1 MVTGATKDTAIDCFT
16 VSKENAI
23 IHNSLSNK
31 AGRLYNEHKALL
43 LLLRQLMI
51 FFVSIIV
58 SIWVC

>member
-31 AGRLYNEHKALL
+31 AGRLYNEHKAIKSADDFLC
-43 LLLRQLMI
+43 I
-51 FFVSIIV
+51 HNS
-58 SIWVC
+58 

>member
-31 AGRLYNEHKALL
+31 AGRLYNEHKA
-43 LLLRQLMI
+43 I
-51 FFVSIIV
+51 AIV
-58 SIWVC
+58 ITSADDFLCIHNS